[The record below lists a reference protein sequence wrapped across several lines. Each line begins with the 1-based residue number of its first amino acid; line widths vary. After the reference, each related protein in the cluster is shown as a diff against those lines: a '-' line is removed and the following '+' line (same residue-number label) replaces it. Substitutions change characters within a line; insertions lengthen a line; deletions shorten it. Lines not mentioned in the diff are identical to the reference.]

1 MGIKVIA
8 IAKGYYGQF
17 RDPNDASAEF
27 EIDNEQA
34 LADWMERLDGKSPKR
49 PKSAAPVQ
57 TTGNNPIG
65 GKPHTGADDLPN
77 PADLT

>member
-17 RDPNDASAEF
+17 RESGDEF
-27 EIDNEQA
+27 EI
-34 LADWMERLDGKSPKR
+34 ADDEAFHESWMERADGKPMKR
-49 PKSAAPVQ
+49 AKAAQPQ

-65 GKPHTGADDLPN
+65 GKPHSGADNLPN